1 MKANFNVQLY
11 KNRKNVWLVSF
22 SLCLIS
28 IIGMLI
34 CLKSTSIKAPLNLGL
49 DYTGGTQIT
58 LERSCIDECITLF
71 YLGTGFVKG
80 FAATLGIGVVLSL
93 FTALTCTKAI
103 LKFLMSYQGLRKIS
117 NFINPNQISSPSI
130 NVQ

>member
-1 MKANFNVQLY
+1 MTANFKVQLY

-58 LERSCIDECITLF
+58 LERSCNNDCINLNT
-71 YLGTGFVKG
+71 
-80 FAATLGIGVVLSL
+80 SE
-93 FTALTCTKAI
+93 
-103 LKFLMSYQGLRKIS
+103 IS
-117 NFINPNQISSPSI
+117 NKICLLYTSPSPRD
-130 NVQ
+130 